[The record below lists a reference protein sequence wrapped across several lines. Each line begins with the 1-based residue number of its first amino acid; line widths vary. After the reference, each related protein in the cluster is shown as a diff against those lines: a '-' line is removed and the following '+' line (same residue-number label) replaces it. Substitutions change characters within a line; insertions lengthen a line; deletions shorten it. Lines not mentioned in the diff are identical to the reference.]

1 MDHNIKRVRECYMKH
16 RITTNESKKLWED
29 FQSGDMYA
37 LANLMQCYYSDLVNW
52 GLRLHNEREFVKDCI
67 QDMFE
72 KLWMMRKTINS
83 VENVR
88 PYLMTILKTSILREL
103 TNKHV
108 THQSDLNEE
117 YTFSVEFASDLRLI
131 DEENE
136 VFVIRKLEMVLNHL
150 SSRQK
155 ELIYLKF
162 YQNLS
167 FEEIGE
173 IMNLSRQSVYNL
185 HQKSLYNLRKHYDIT

>member
-1 MDHNIKRVRECYMKH
+1 MKH

-37 LANLMQCYYSDLVNW
+37 LANLMQCYYADLVNW

-88 PYLMTILKTSILREL
+88 PYLMTILKTRILREL

>member
-1 MDHNIKRVRECYMKH
+1 MKH

-88 PYLMTILKTSILREL
+88 PYLMTILKTRILREL